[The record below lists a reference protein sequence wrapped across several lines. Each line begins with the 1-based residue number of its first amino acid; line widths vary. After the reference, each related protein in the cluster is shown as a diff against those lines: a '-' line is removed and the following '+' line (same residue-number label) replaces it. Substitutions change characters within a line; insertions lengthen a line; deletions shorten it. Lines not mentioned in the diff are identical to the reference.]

1 MVKRILLSIVMLMLI
16 AYLGIAIT
24 AFNRK
29 PANQTCR
36 DVELVIKDTTY
47 AGFITKEEVKGI
59 LQHKGIYPIG
69 KKMERIST
77 KSLERE
83 LSKHPLI
90 DEAECYK
97 TPSGKVCVEVTQR
110 IPILRIMSANGE
122 NYYLD
127 NKGTVMPPEAKCVA
141 HRAIVTGNV
150 EKSFAMKDLYKFGV
164 FLQNNKFWDAQIEQ
178 IHVLPDRNIE
188 LVPRVGDHLVYLG
201 KLENFE
207 NKLARLKE
215 FYQKGPTEFI
225 AAIELGSSKITGVAG
240 RKNSD
245 GSMQILAYAQEDSST
260 FIRKGVIFNLDK
272 TAQSLTSIINRLEG
286 ELKNSIAKVY
296 VGIGGQSLRTVRNV
310 VSRDLEEEAIISEE
324 LVSAIGDENVAI
336 PVVDMDI
343 LDVAPQEY
351 KVGNNL
357 QANPVGLVGSHIEG
371 RFLNIV
377 ARSSVRKNLE
387 HCFQQAKI
395 DIADQLIAPLVT
407 ANAVL
412 TESERRSGCALID
425 FGADTTTISVYKN
438 NILRFLTVLPLG
450 GNSITRDITT
460 LQMEEEEAERLKKTY
475 GDALYEEDES
485 EEPATCKLEDESR
498 TVELS
503 KLNNI
508 IEARAEEIIAN
519 VWNQIQISGYEDK
532 LLAGIILTGGAANL
546 KNLEEMLRRRSKI
559 EKMRMAKLPRN
570 TVHAPSNILKK
581 DGSQNTLFGLLFEG
595 NQNCCLIETAP
606 QIPVT
611 PATPRPEP
619 EIHKTVDMFEDDQ
632 ELKEQARLARL
643 KKEEEEKEARAAAK
657 EAERLRKQKEKEEK
671 ERRKREAGPSWI
683 QRKIDSLTKEIFSDD
698 DMK

>member
-1 MVKRILLSIVMLMLI
+1 M
-16 AYLGIAIT
+16 AT
-24 AFNRK
+24 
-29 PANQTCR
+29 
-36 DVELVIKDTTY
+36 
-47 AGFITKEEVKGI
+47 
-59 LQHKGIYPIG
+59 
-69 KKMERIST
+69 
-77 KSLERE
+77 
-83 LSKHPLI
+83 
-90 DEAECYK
+90 
-97 TPSGKVCVEVTQR
+97 
-110 IPILRIMSANGE
+110 
-122 NYYLD
+122 
-127 NKGTVMPPEAKCVA
+127 
-141 HRAIVTGNV
+141 
-150 EKSFAMKDLYKFGV
+150 
-164 FLQNNKFWDAQIEQ
+164 
-178 IHVLPDRNIE
+178 
-188 LVPRVGDHLVYLG
+188 
-201 KLENFE
+201 
-207 NKLARLKE
+207 
-215 FYQKGPTEFI
+215 TEFI

-245 GSMQILAYAQEDSST
+245 GSMQVLAYAQEDSST

-324 LVSAIGDENVAI
+324 LVSAIGDENIAI

-377 ARSSVRKNLE
+377 ARASVRKNLE

-460 LQMEEEEAERLKKTY
+460 LQMEEEEAERLKKAY
-475 GDALYEEDES
+475 GDVLYEEDPEQ
-485 EEPATCKLEDESR
+485 EEATCKLDDDSR
-498 TVELS
+498 IIKVAD
-503 KLNNI
+503 LNNI
-508 IEARAEEIIAN
+508 IEARAEEIVAN
-519 VWNQIQISGYEDK
+519 VWNQIQLSGYEDK
-532 LLAGIILTGGAANL
+532 LLAGLILTGGAANL
-546 KNLEEMLRRRSKI
+546 KNLDEILRKRSKI
-559 EKMRMAKLPRN
+559 EKIRMAKLPRN
-570 TVHAPSNILKK
+570 TVHASNNILKK

-595 NQNCCLIETAP
+595 NQNCCLTETAP
-606 QIPVT
+606 QAT
-611 PATPRPEP
+611 PASSVSKPEP
-619 EIHKTVDMFEDDQ
+619 EVHKTVDIFENDL
-632 ELKEQARLARL
+632 ELKEQARIARL
-643 KKEEEEKEARAAAK
+643 KKEKEEREAKLAAK

-698 DMK
+698 DMR

>member
-1 MVKRILLSIVMLMLI
+1 M
-16 AYLGIAIT
+16 AT
-24 AFNRK
+24 
-29 PANQTCR
+29 
-36 DVELVIKDTTY
+36 
-47 AGFITKEEVKGI
+47 
-59 LQHKGIYPIG
+59 
-69 KKMERIST
+69 
-77 KSLERE
+77 
-83 LSKHPLI
+83 
-90 DEAECYK
+90 
-97 TPSGKVCVEVTQR
+97 
-110 IPILRIMSANGE
+110 
-122 NYYLD
+122 
-127 NKGTVMPPEAKCVA
+127 
-141 HRAIVTGNV
+141 
-150 EKSFAMKDLYKFGV
+150 
-164 FLQNNKFWDAQIEQ
+164 
-178 IHVLPDRNIE
+178 
-188 LVPRVGDHLVYLG
+188 
-201 KLENFE
+201 
-207 NKLARLKE
+207 
-215 FYQKGPTEFI
+215 TEFI

-240 RKNSD
+240 KKNSD
-245 GSMQILAYAQEDSST
+245 GSMQVLAYAQEDSST

-324 LVSAIGDENVAI
+324 LVSAIGDENIAI

-377 ARSSVRKNLE
+377 ARASVRKNLE

-460 LQMEEEEAERLKKTY
+460 LQMEEEEAERLKKAY
-475 GDALYEEDES
+475 GDALYEEDPEQ
-485 EEPATCKLEDESR
+485 EEATCKLDDDNR
-498 TVELS
+498 IIKVAD
-503 KLNNI
+503 LNNI
-508 IEARAEEIIAN
+508 IEARAEEIVAN
-519 VWNQIQISGYEDK
+519 VWNQIQLSSYEDK

-546 KNLEEMLRRRSKI
+546 KNLDETLRKRSKI
-559 EKMRMAKLPRN
+559 EKIRMAKLPRN
-570 TVHAPSNILKK
+570 TVHASNNILKK

-595 NQNCCLIETAP
+595 NQNCCLTETAP
-606 QIPVT
+606 QAA
-611 PATPRPEP
+611 PAPSVSKPEP
-619 EIHKTVDMFEDDQ
+619 EVHKTVDMFEDDQ
-632 ELKEQARLARL
+632 ELKEQGRIARL
-643 KKEEEEKEARAAAK
+643 KKEEEEREAKLAAK
-657 EAERLRKQKEKEEK
+657 EAEKLRKQKEKEEK

>member
-1 MVKRILLSIVMLMLI
+1 M
-16 AYLGIAIT
+16 AT
-24 AFNRK
+24 
-29 PANQTCR
+29 
-36 DVELVIKDTTY
+36 
-47 AGFITKEEVKGI
+47 
-59 LQHKGIYPIG
+59 
-69 KKMERIST
+69 
-77 KSLERE
+77 
-83 LSKHPLI
+83 
-90 DEAECYK
+90 
-97 TPSGKVCVEVTQR
+97 
-110 IPILRIMSANGE
+110 
-122 NYYLD
+122 
-127 NKGTVMPPEAKCVA
+127 
-141 HRAIVTGNV
+141 
-150 EKSFAMKDLYKFGV
+150 
-164 FLQNNKFWDAQIEQ
+164 
-178 IHVLPDRNIE
+178 
-188 LVPRVGDHLVYLG
+188 
-201 KLENFE
+201 
-207 NKLARLKE
+207 
-215 FYQKGPTEFI
+215 TEFI

-245 GSMQILAYAQEDSST
+245 GSMQVLAYAQEDSST

-324 LVSAIGDENVAI
+324 LVSAIGDENIAI

-377 ARSSVRKNLE
+377 ARASVRKNLE

-460 LQMEEEEAERLKKTY
+460 LQMEEEEAERLKKAY
-475 GDALYEEDES
+475 GDALYEEDPEQ
-485 EEPATCKLEDESR
+485 EEEATCKLEDDNR
-498 TVELS
+498 IIKVAD
-503 KLNNI
+503 LNNI
-508 IEARAEEIIAN
+508 IEARAEEIVAN
-519 VWNQIQISGYEDK
+519 VWNQIQLSGYEDK
-532 LLAGIILTGGAANL
+532 LLAGLILTGGAANL
-546 KNLEEMLRRRSKI
+546 KNLDETLRKRSKI
-559 EKMRMAKLPRN
+559 EKIRMAKLPRN
-570 TVHAPSNILKK
+570 TVHASNNILKK

-595 NQNCCLIETAP
+595 NQNCCLTETAP
-606 QIPVT
+606 QAAAPV
-611 PATPRPEP
+611 PPVSKPEP
-619 EIHKTVDMFEDDQ
+619 EVHRTADIFEDDQ

-643 KKEEEEKEARAAAK
+643 KKEEEEREAKLAAK
-657 EAERLRKQKEKEEK
+657 EAEKLRKQKEKEEK

>member
-1 MVKRILLSIVMLMLI
+1 M
-16 AYLGIAIT
+16 AT
-24 AFNRK
+24 
-29 PANQTCR
+29 
-36 DVELVIKDTTY
+36 
-47 AGFITKEEVKGI
+47 
-59 LQHKGIYPIG
+59 
-69 KKMERIST
+69 
-77 KSLERE
+77 
-83 LSKHPLI
+83 
-90 DEAECYK
+90 
-97 TPSGKVCVEVTQR
+97 
-110 IPILRIMSANGE
+110 
-122 NYYLD
+122 
-127 NKGTVMPPEAKCVA
+127 
-141 HRAIVTGNV
+141 
-150 EKSFAMKDLYKFGV
+150 
-164 FLQNNKFWDAQIEQ
+164 
-178 IHVLPDRNIE
+178 
-188 LVPRVGDHLVYLG
+188 
-201 KLENFE
+201 
-207 NKLARLKE
+207 
-215 FYQKGPTEFI
+215 TEFI

-245 GSMQILAYAQEDSST
+245 GSMQVLAYAQEDSST

-310 VSRDLEEEAIISEE
+310 VSRDLEDEAIISEE
-324 LVSAIGDENVAI
+324 LVSAIGDENIAI

-377 ARSSVRKNLE
+377 ARASVRKNLE

-425 FGADTTTISVYKN
+425 LGADTTTISVYKN

-460 LQMEEEEAERLKKTY
+460 LQMEEEEAERLKKAY
-475 GDALYEEDES
+475 GDALYEEDPEQ
-485 EEPATCKLEDESR
+485 EEATCKLDDDSR
-498 TVELS
+498 TIKVAD
-503 KLNNI
+503 LNNI
-508 IEARAEEIIAN
+508 VEARAEEIIAN
-519 VWNQIQISGYEDK
+519 VWNQIQLSGFDDK

-546 KNLEEMLRRRSKI
+546 KNIEEMLRKRSKI
-559 EKMRMAKLPRN
+559 EKIRMAKLPRN

-595 NQNCCLIETAP
+595 NQNCCLTETAP
-606 QIPVT
+606 QPAPT
-611 PATPRPEP
+611 PATSRPEP
-619 EIHKTVDMFEDDQ
+619 AEVHKTADMFEDDQ
-632 ELKEQARLARL
+632 ELKEQARIARL
-643 KKEEEEKEARAAAK
+643 KKEEEEREAKIAAK
-657 EAERLRKQKEKEEK
+657 EAEKIRKQKEKEEK

>member
-1 MVKRILLSIVMLMLI
+1 M
-16 AYLGIAIT
+16 AT
-24 AFNRK
+24 
-29 PANQTCR
+29 
-36 DVELVIKDTTY
+36 
-47 AGFITKEEVKGI
+47 
-59 LQHKGIYPIG
+59 
-69 KKMERIST
+69 
-77 KSLERE
+77 
-83 LSKHPLI
+83 
-90 DEAECYK
+90 
-97 TPSGKVCVEVTQR
+97 
-110 IPILRIMSANGE
+110 
-122 NYYLD
+122 
-127 NKGTVMPPEAKCVA
+127 
-141 HRAIVTGNV
+141 
-150 EKSFAMKDLYKFGV
+150 
-164 FLQNNKFWDAQIEQ
+164 
-178 IHVLPDRNIE
+178 
-188 LVPRVGDHLVYLG
+188 
-201 KLENFE
+201 
-207 NKLARLKE
+207 
-215 FYQKGPTEFI
+215 TEFI

-240 RKNSD
+240 KKNSD
-245 GSMQILAYAQEDSST
+245 GSMQVLAYAQEDSYT

-324 LVSAIGDENVAI
+324 LVSAIGDENIAI

-377 ARSSVRKNLE
+377 ARASVRKNLE

-460 LQMEEEEAERLKKTY
+460 LQMEEEEAERLKKAY
-475 GDALYEEDES
+475 GDALYEEDPEQ
-485 EEPATCKLEDESR
+485 EEATCKLDDDNR
-498 TVELS
+498 IIKVAD
-503 KLNNI
+503 LNNI
-508 IEARAEEIIAN
+508 IEARAEEIVAN
-519 VWNQIQISGYEDK
+519 VWNQIQLSSYEDK

-546 KNLEEMLRRRSKI
+546 KNLDETLRKRSKI
-559 EKMRMAKLPRN
+559 EKIRMAKLPRN
-570 TVHAPSNILKK
+570 TVHASNNILKK

-595 NQNCCLIETAP
+595 NQNCCLTETAP
-606 QIPVT
+606 QAA
-611 PATPRPEP
+611 PAPSVSKPEP
-619 EIHKTVDMFEDDQ
+619 EVHKTVDMFEDDQ
-632 ELKEQARLARL
+632 ELKEQARIARL
-643 KKEEEEKEARAAAK
+643 KKEEEEREAKLAAK
-657 EAERLRKQKEKEEK
+657 EAEKLRKQKEKEEK